1 MLDKAAAG
9 LFLELLADGE
19 PVTFQTFDDSK
30 VKRKEFSKVLH
41 GGLDKHGDK
50 LEALN
55 GGGAGVFVMVNAGD
69 LKGRCANNVKQVRAV
84 FVDLDGSPLETVK
97 DGPLKPH
104 VLVESSPERY
114 HAYWLTND
122 LPCKEFRAFQEM
134 LAQRFDG
141 DTVVKDLSRVM
152 RLPGY
157 LHRKGEPFLTHILS
171 ANDGR
176 YSRSEL
182 MDAFGFDPAV
192 RDWSDKSR
200 ISEGQRNHKLF
211 SMARGFV
218 TKGDGFDLI
227 HKRLTAINQ
236 KRCDPP
242 LPDAELRDVINQ
254 ALKYG
259 AEGSLSFDYR
269 LLDSPE
275 YRALTPM
282 ARALDM
288 SIRRKT
294 NGRGDAVV
302 SLVQGDMTE
311 WGFRNRKTLAKYRD
325 ELVASGFL
333 VLHRPPRYGKQGETR
348 ECGLYRLATPELYG
362 KTCHKGR

>member
-1 MLDKAAAG
+1 
-9 LFLELLADGE
+9 
-19 PVTFQTFDDSK
+19 
-30 VKRKEFSKVLH
+30 
-41 GGLDKHGDK
+41 
-50 LEALN
+50 
-55 GGGAGVFVMVNAGD
+55 
-69 LKGRCANNVKQVRAV
+69 
-84 FVDLDGSPLETVK
+84 
-97 DGPLKPH
+97 
-104 VLVESSPERY
+104 
-114 HAYWLTND
+114 
-122 LPCKEFRAFQEM
+122 
-134 LAQRFDG
+134 
-141 DTVVKDLSRVM
+141 M

-171 ANDGR
+171 ANGGR
-176 YSRSEL
+176 YSRGDL

-200 ISEGQRNHKLF
+200 IPDGKRNQTLF

-218 TKGDGFDLI
+218 TKGAGFDLI

-242 LPDAELRDVINQ
+242 LLDAELRDVINQ

-259 AEGSLSFDYR
+259 AGGSLSFDYR

-294 NGRGDAVV
+294 NGRVDAVV

-311 WGFRNRKTLAKYRD
+311 WGFHNRRTLAKYRD
-325 ELVASGFL
+325 ELLASGFL
-333 VLHRPPRYGKQGETR
+333 ALHRSPRYGKQGETR

-362 KTCHKGR
+362 RTCHKRE